1 MSAESTG
8 RGGRSR
14 PSDSASRSAAGDPGA
29 PIETDAVALVP
40 PRYGP
45 GVIGGAETVLAE
57 MAHGLRD
64 RGVPVEIL
72 TTCAR
77 DHFTWAN
84 EFPVGATVLADGV
97 MLRRFA
103 TEVDDDGSVR
113 DRLGHRLLAGEV
125 LSIQDQQ
132 LWVNASLR
140 CSGLWHH
147 VFDHGHRYRA
157 LIFAPYMFWTT
168 YAVSQIHSRRSIIM
182 PCLHNEPPA
191 YLDIYRSMME
201 AAGGVWFLTEPEQEL
216 ASRLYRL
223 GHRQR
228 VVGAAVDAP
237 AEYRPERF
245 RERFGITGPYA
256 YFAGRREWGKG
267 WDDLVSAFAA
277 YRERRADASSA
288 TDGPDGTLTLV
299 TSGVGAENDD
309 HGLGSGLVDVGLISD
324 DDRNDAM
331 AGAAVYVQPS
341 AMESFSRTVLEAMA
355 AGTPV
360 VANGH
365 SDVVSW
371 HIERTGA
378 GLTYRNR
385 AELMACLDFITDEP
399 EAARSLARGGRAY
412 VVEHYGLGPVI
423 DTAVDTLEEWMPPT
437 VADRRGDRRRAPT
450 PVVRGR
456 A

>member
-1 MSAESTG
+1 
-8 RGGRSR
+8 
-14 PSDSASRSAAGDPGA
+14 
-29 PIETDAVALVP
+29 
-40 PRYGP
+40 
-45 GVIGGAETVLAE
+45 VIGGAEAVLSE
-57 MAHGLRD
+57 MAHGLRA
-64 RGVPVEIL
+64 RGLPVEIL

-84 EFPVGATVLADGV
+84 EFPVGVTELADGV
-97 MLRRFA
+97 RLRRFA
-103 TEVDDDGSVR
+103 TEVDADTSVR
-113 DRLGHRLLAGEV
+113 DRLGHRILAGDD

-132 LWVNASLR
+132 LWVNSSLR

-168 YAVSQIHSRRSIIM
+168 YAVSQIHTRRSILM

-201 AAGGVWFLTEPEQEL
+201 AAGGVWFLTDPEQEL
-216 ASRLYRL
+216 ANRLYQL
-223 GHRQR
+223 SDRQR
-228 VVGAAVDAP
+228 VVGAAVGAP
-237 AEYRPERF
+237 TDYRPGRF

-256 YFAGRREWGKG
+256 YYAGRREWGKG

-277 YRERRADASSA
+277 YRGRRPRLDSADHRLP
-288 TDGPDGTLTLV
+288 GVLTLV
-299 TSGVGAENDD
+299 TSGVGAVDDD

-331 AGAAVYVQPS
+331 AGAAVYLQPS
-341 AMESFSRTVLEAMA
+341 AMESFSRTVLEAFA

-365 SDVVSW
+365 SDVVRW

-378 GLTYRNR
+378 GLTYRNQ
-385 AELMACLDFITDEP
+385 AELMACLDFVTDEP
-399 EAARSLARGGRAY
+399 EAAQNLAGDGRDY
-412 VVEHYGLGPVI
+412 VIEHYGL
-423 DTAVDTLEEWMPPT
+423 DAVVDAVAETVEAWMPPA
-437 VADRRGDRRRAPT
+437 VNERRADRKRVPSGAG
-450 PVVRGR
+450 RGR
-456 A
+456 T

>member
-1 MSAESTG
+1 MTA
-8 RGGRSR
+8 
-14 PSDSASRSAAGDPGA
+14 PA
-29 PIETDAVALVP
+29 PIEANAVALVP

-45 GVIGGAETVLAE
+45 GVIGGAEAVLSE
-57 MAHGLRD
+57 MAHGLRA
-64 RGVPVEIL
+64 RGVAVEIL

-84 EFPVGATVLADGV
+84 EFPVAVTELADGV
-97 MLRRFA
+97 RLRRFA
-103 TEVDDDGSVR
+103 TEVDADTSVR
-113 DRLGHRLLAGEV
+113 DRLGHRILAGDD

-132 LWVNASLR
+132 LWVNSSLR

-168 YAVSQIHSRRSIIM
+168 YAVSQIHTRRSILM

-201 AAGGVWFLTEPEQEL
+201 AAGGVWFLTDPEQEL
-216 ASRLYRL
+216 ANRLYRL
-223 GHRQR
+223 SDRQR
-228 VVGAAVDAP
+228 VVGAAVEAP
-237 AEYRPERF
+237 TEYRPDRF

-256 YFAGRREWGKG
+256 YYAGRREWGKG

-277 YRERRADASSA
+277 YRRRRPGSDPADHRLP
-288 TDGPDGTLTLV
+288 GVLTLV
-299 TSGVGAENDD
+299 TSGVGAVDDD
-309 HGLGSGLVDVGLISD
+309 HGMGSGLVDVGLISD

-331 AGAAVYVQPS
+331 AGAAVYIQPS
-341 AMESFSRTVLEAMA
+341 AMESFSRTVLEAFA

-365 SDVVSW
+365 SDVVRW

-378 GLTYRNR
+378 GLTYRNQ
-385 AELMACLDFITDEP
+385 AELMACLDFVTDEP
-399 EAARSLARGGRAY
+399 EAARNLARDGRDY
-412 VVEHYGLGPVI
+412 VIEHYGI
-423 DTAVDTLEEWMPPT
+423 DAVVDAVAETVEAWMPPA
-437 VADRRGDRRRAPT
+437 VRERRADPRRVST
-450 PVVRGR
+450 GAGGGR
-456 A
+456 T

>member
-1 MSAESTG
+1 MAF
-8 RGGRSR
+8 
-14 PSDSASRSAAGDPGA
+14 
-29 PIETDAVALVP
+29 VP
-40 PRYGP
+40 PRFGRE
-45 GVIGGAETVLAE
+45 VIGGAEAVLAE
-57 MAHGLRD
+57 MAHGLRA
-64 RGVPVEIL
+64 RGIPVEVL

-77 DHFTWAN
+77 DHFTWSN
-84 EFPVGATVLADGV
+84 DFPAGVTELGDGV
-97 MLRRFA
+97 VLRRFVA
-103 TEVDDDGSVR
+103 EVDDDTSVR
-113 DRLGHRLLAGEV
+113 DRLGHRILGGDR

-132 LWVNASLR
+132 LWVNSSLR

-216 ASRLYRL
+216 ANRLYSI
-223 GHRQR
+223 GDRQR
-228 VVGAAVDAP
+228 VVGAAVEAP
-237 AEYRPERF
+237 TDYRPDRF
-245 RERFGITGPYA
+245 RERFGVTGPYA
-256 YFAGRREWGKG
+256 YYAGRREWGKG
-267 WDDLVSAFAA
+267 WDDLVAAFAA
-277 YRERRADASSA
+277 YRRRRARSGLR
-288 TDGPDGTLTLV
+288 TDRADGTLTLV
-299 TSGVGAENDD
+299 TSGVGAIDD
-309 HGLGSGLVDVGLISD
+309 DQGLGSGLVDVGLISD

-378 GLTYRNR
+378 GLTYRNQN
-385 AELMACLDFITDEP
+385 ELIACLDFVTDEP
-399 EAARSLARGGRAY
+399 GAARNLARDGRGY
-412 VVEHYGLGPVI
+412 VAEQYGLDPV
-423 DTAVDTLEEWMPPT
+423 VDAMVHTLEAWMPPA
-437 VADRRGDRRRAPT
+437 VNDRRRSPLAAGGQ
-450 PVVRGR
+450 RS
-456 A
+456 